1 MSAEKKREAG
11 LQRAAEAARE
21 GVSEL
26 TEKQYFYAA
35 EFEAEEAWLSFMQ
48 REGWKFAGT
57 DGWKYRFLP
66 CEPEDWV
73 YHLDFKEETGEDE
86 DYVQMYRDYGWEC
99 VTQYGHWFYFR
110 KKRVPGRE
118 EDFSIFSDNR
128 SKMEMIERVIQGMV
142 RRSIPLY
149 LLLMGGEFLV
159 WGTPLLKGNE
169 IAAIVLEIAAILLLL
184 AVVFG
189 FGIYIGQLDRL
200 QKLRA
205 KLDTK
210 A

>member
-21 GVSEL
+21 GVSKL

-35 EFEAEEAWLSFMQ
+35 EFEAEGAWLSFMQ

-86 DYVQMYRDYGWEC
+86 VETTDDTAAAASATTSPDTAENTPDTTDSVASG
-99 VTQYGHWFYFR
+99 
-110 KKRVPGRE
+110 
-118 EDFSIFSDNR
+118 SD
-128 SKMEMIERVIQGMV
+128 SG
-142 RRSIPLY
+142 
-149 LLLMGGEFLV
+149 
-159 WGTPLLKGNE
+159 
-169 IAAIVLEIAAILLLL
+169 AASDENVNNTDDEA
-184 AVVFG
+184 
-189 FGIYIGQLDRL
+189 
-200 QKLRA
+200 
-205 KLDTK
+205 
-210 A
+210 